1 MNSISWKLGRVAG
14 IDLYLH
20 PTFLLLLAFVGASQ
34 GGLMAVLLVT
44 AIFGCVLLHELGH
57 ALAARF
63 CGIRTEDITL
73 YPIGG
78 VARLERMPR
87 RPSAELLITLAGP
100 AVNVVIAAALAVVL
114 AVGSSLNPLWAYQSI
129 LPNFLRALMTVNVI
143 LAAFNM
149 VPAFPMDGGR
159 VFRALLSGWLGR
171 LRATE
176 IAAGLGRVLALAFG
190 IYALVNF
197 QLLHLFLAGF
207 IFLAGTAE
215 LARVR
220 QEESQRRPSSRD
232 RDDGDSDYVIPPTQG
247 ERWVY
252 VGQGVWRLA
261 PVVVSVDTRA
271 PRSRSPW
278 WN

>member
-34 GGLMAVLLVT
+34 GGLMAVLLVA

-87 RPSAELLITLAGP
+87 RPAAELLITLAGP
-100 AVNVVIAAALAVVL
+100 AVNIVIAAILAVLL
-114 AVGSSLNPLWAYQSI
+114 AFGSTFNPGWAYESV
-129 LPNFLRALMTVNVI
+129 LPSFLKALLTVNLI

-159 VFRALLSGWLGR
+159 VFRAILSGWLGR

-190 IYALVNF
+190 VYALLNL

-220 QEESQRRPSSRD
+220 QEEWEHRSMPRSPNGG
-232 RDDGDSDYVIPPTQG
+232 DGVHFAPQG
-247 ERWVY
+247 QRWVY

-261 PVVVSVDTRA
+261 PVVVNVDTGT

-278 WN
+278 WI

>member
-1 MNSISWKLGRVAG
+1 MNSISWKLGQVAG

-34 GGLMAVLLVT
+34 GGLMAVLLVA

-100 AVNVVIAAALAVVL
+100 AVNVVIAGLLAVL
-114 AVGSSLNPLWAYQSI
+114 LLIAAILNPIWAYESI
-129 LPNFLRALMTVNVI
+129 VPNFLHALMTVNLI
-143 LAAFNM
+143 LAVFNM
-149 VPAFPMDGGR
+149 IPAFPMDGGR
-159 VFRALLSGWLGR
+159 VFRALLSNWLGR

-190 IYALVNF
+190 VYALVNF
-197 QLLHLFLAGF
+197 QFLHLVLAAF
-207 IFLAGTAE
+207 IYVAGTAE

-220 QEESQRRPSSRD
+220 HEEREHRPRSGNRD
-232 RDDGDSDYVIPPTQG
+232 SGDGVHFAPQG
-247 ERWVY
+247 QRWVY

-261 PVVVSVDTRA
+261 PVVVNVDPRTA
-271 PRSRSPW
+271 RSRTPW